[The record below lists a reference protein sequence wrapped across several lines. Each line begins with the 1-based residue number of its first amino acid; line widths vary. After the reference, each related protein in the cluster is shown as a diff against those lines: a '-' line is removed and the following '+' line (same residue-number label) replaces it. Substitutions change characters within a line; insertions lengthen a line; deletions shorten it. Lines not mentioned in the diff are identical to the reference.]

1 MVQNLDSSL
10 LQKGRGDLG
19 FVRGC
24 VIVKKQRFRRFDGW
38 ALLTYRVDYFWKY
51 LFGIV
56 LGSDGCLC
64 LQNVESHESV
74 GDAPT
79 QQRRPS
85 RAEKRERRLA
95 RHNTNNLREK
105 LMSSPVLATN
115 VILFIRH
122 LSKISYLRKQLQMQE
137 L

>member
-24 VIVKKQRFRRFDGW
+24 VVVKKQRFRRFDGW
-38 ALLTYRVDYFWKY
+38 AVLTYRVDYFWKY

-64 LQNVESHESV
+64 LQNVKSHESV
-74 GDAPT
+74 GV
-79 QQRRPS
+79 
-85 RAEKRERRLA
+85 EKNGKKTLPA
-95 RHNTNNLREK
+95 LKTW
-105 LMSSPVLATN
+105 P
-115 VILFIRH
+115 
-122 LSKISYLRKQLQMQE
+122 
-137 L
+137 